1 MIKLT
6 IINQLLLEL
15 AKLPV
20 LIISF
25 ISVGYF
31 IIINLLNLLLPEM
44 TEKNIVFN
52 IESSDL
58 NKLVILLIFLNAL
71 TIFFFIKFK
80 KVKLISV
87 LSLNKK
93 EIIIYGLTSY
103 CLVSFIRQ
111 NLSLF
116 VFLKDILSTILFFL
130 IFFFFPPL
138 VYFFSNFRIDY
149 FRMILIKIRNDIKQI
164 ELRSINWRGLFI
176 DFVKF
181 IFKKLPYLIIP
192 IFFTVVGL
200 FFLRLI
206 FAKINVYLL
215 HQSFLHKQFLITRIR
230 PKETIIAETVILDG
244 YNFGFKEN
252 EFFQLKTSKGSVS
265 GIKDWN
271 NNKVEFV
278 VPLDLPEGKNELW
291 LERTKTASSQSAL
304 MKTNKVDL
312 TILSRWD
319 FYPQQKDY
327 QYPPSFLD
335 YFRITVKKL
344 KRIIFFN
351 WGVIQLCGKLIN
363 C

>member
-1 MIKLT
+1 MIKKSIFFLFETSLLIIVPLT
-6 IINQLLLEL
+6 IILSIAFIFLTISNDIFPGLLKYADNINSLTQKNFCSLVLYFLILYTVIIYFHLKDKLNIFILFHKFKNKEKVILVFASYFLSALIIENIFKKTHYSILLL
-15 AKLPV
+15 V
-20 LIISF
+20 LMTLILF
-25 ISVGYF
+25 IFFIYF
-31 IIINLLNLLLPEM
+31 VHFITNYNLKYFRTIYSNLINLRINFKKKKEDRILFLL
-44 TEKNIVFN
+44 KIIVYLFS
-52 IESSDL
+52 IGIL
-58 NKLVILLIFLNAL
+58 MILLIVGYVL
-71 TIFFFIKFK
+71 T
-80 KVKLISV
+80 LT
-87 LSLNKK
+87 
-93 EIIIYGLTSY
+93 EINSY
-103 CLVSFIRQ
+103 
-111 NLSLF
+111 
-116 VFLKDILSTILFFL
+116 
-130 IFFFFPPL
+130 
-138 VYFFSNFRIDY
+138 
-149 FRMILIKIRNDIKQI
+149 LIKQKQI
-164 ELRSINWRGLFI
+164 QGK
-176 DFVKF
+176 FV
-181 IFKKLPYLIIP
+181 
-192 IFFTVVGL
+192 
-200 FFLRLI
+200 
-206 FAKINVYLL
+206 
-215 HQSFLHKQFLITRIR
+215 ITNIV
-230 PKETIIAETVILDG
+230 PKVTIIGETVILDG

-304 MKTNKVDL
+304 LKTNKVDL